1 MYKTTIYL
9 ITKFL
14 IMNKVIFSFSSVYDE
29 YDRAIGTYTIH
40 TYLIAMWFKSYR

>member
-29 YDRAIGTYTIH
+29 YDKVPILYIPT
-40 TYLIAMWFKSYR
+40 